1 MPDFDYTKPFRQKN
15 GRAAR
20 NPRKTSN
27 HLVYSWV
34 VECLEG
40 DGSWH
45 DFHFTNDGRFS
56 ANVKDDSEDLIN
68 IPEPQEEAM
77 KLDFSRPFQTVSGK
91 QPARLVCNDRK
102 SLTGMTHLWLIAS
115 GDAEWSQSTNE
126 HGVDQYGAQ
135 IIVNAPEVHTA
146 WLYLLEDGERKY
158 VDKFSNKFQ
167 QDHFGGRTL
176 LARKK
181 VTITEGEFDE

>member
-1 MPDFDYTKPFRQKN
+1 MPDFDYTKPFQQKN
-15 GRAAR
+15 GLFAELLCDGLNGGNCIAVKYRHEDGTLNAGTFR
-20 NPRKTSN
+20 TDGYYFSKDNPTDR
-27 HLVYSWV
+27 
-34 VECLEG
+34 
-40 DGSWH
+40 
-45 DFHFTNDGRFS
+45 
-56 ANVKDDSEDLIN
+56 DLIN

-135 IIVNAPEVHTA
+135 IIVNAPEVQTT
-146 WLYLLEDGERKY
+146 WLYLLED
-158 VDKFSNKFQ
+158 D
-167 QDHFGGRTL
+167 GRRYLNRESTKHGQITGVKL